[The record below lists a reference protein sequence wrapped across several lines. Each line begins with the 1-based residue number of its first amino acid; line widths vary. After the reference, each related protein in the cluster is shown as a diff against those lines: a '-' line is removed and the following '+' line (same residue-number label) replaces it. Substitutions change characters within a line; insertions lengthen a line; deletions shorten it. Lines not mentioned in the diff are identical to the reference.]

1 MGSGRAAC
9 AGTSFVRVVID
20 HRERGSWAA
29 AALEETPGIEARYAE
44 LQTGDYLIEGM
55 ALFERKTMAD
65 FAASVIDGRLFQQA
79 GRLAASAVPGVVV
92 MEGGARELAAAGMS
106 REALQGALISL
117 TIIFGIPVLRALDG
131 RETAKLM
138 LYTAGQIDRVR
149 GGWIGGAGYRPKGRR
164 RQQLR
169 VLQALPGIGPKR
181 AAALLET
188 FGSIRAI
195 MAAGSDDLAAVHGMG
210 SVTAAKIEN
219 VLREISDGG
228 ARRTKPG

>member
-1 MGSGRAAC
+1 M
-9 AGTSFVRVVID
+9 
-20 HRERGSWAA
+20 A

-44 LQTGDYLIEGM
+44 LQTGDYLIEDR

-65 FAASVIDGRLFQQA
+65 FAASVI
-79 GRLAASAVPGVVV
+79 
-92 MEGGARELAAAGMS
+92 
-106 REALQGALISL
+106 
-117 TIIFGIPVLRALDG
+117 DG

-181 AAALLET
+181 AAALPET

-195 MAAGSDDLAAVHGMG
+195 MAADSDDLAAVHGMG
-210 SVTAAKIEN
+210 SVKAAKIEN
-219 VLREISDGG
+219 VLCEIPDGG
-228 ARRTKPG
+228 VSRTKPP